1 MKSKSGKNRA
11 ADKKYGSLIRAVI
24 LAAIAALVFLIGR
37 NAGIIKELPKF
48 EWNGKAVLRGVL
60 ILLIMFAAE
69 GLVLFLLNLPKPK
82 NNRARTLI
90 SLAKNMLRYAVILA
104 AICVA
109 LTIFNVDIVTILAGL
124 GILALIIGFGAES
137 LIADIVT
144 GMFILIDNQYN
155 IGDIIEVDGF
165 RGTVTEINVRSTVL
179 TDVGGNVKIINNSD
193 VKTVV
198 NMTNQLSL
206 AICDI
211 GIEYG
216 ESLERVESILKDNL
230 PAIKEAIPDIKEG
243 PYYRGVAELGD
254 SAVVLRFV
262 ANCEEDDRYQVER
275 DLNRQF
281 KLLFDKYNINIPF
294 TQVVVNQPVEFENA
308 TGHQKRAA
316 DQFVVEQKELSKGIA
331 DSDVNAI

>member
-193 VKTVV
+193 MKNVLNRSDNSSKSVSDFPIPYEADLEALEQQIPALLEQIYENNQPLMLKIPEYLGV
-198 NMTNQLSL
+198 NKL
-206 AICDI
+206 D
-211 GIEYG
+211 
-216 ESLERVESILKDNL
+216 
-230 PAIKEAIPDIKEG
+230 
-243 PYYRGVAELGD
+243 D
-254 SAVVLRFV
+254 SAVVLRFTVDV
-262 ANCEEDDRYQVER
+262 AEGDIYAGARALNR
-275 DLNRQF
+275 DLFVGMR
-281 KLLFDKYNINIPF
+281 KLGVEVPF
-294 TQVVVNQPVEFENA
+294 PQIDV
-308 TGHQKRAA
+308 HQK
-316 DQFVVEQKELSKGIA
+316 
-331 DSDVNAI
+331 